1 MGCFAGNSMRSNR
14 NYTGPDLLTLTAMIA
29 HSQIAVTLAARQRFP
44 GGFDDRDVAILEW
57 IATEGHHAKQS
68 HLQGPGNFRN
78 PGITR
83 PARNDDALSA
93 INPSAK
99 SSTFELA
106 FTAA

>member
-1 MGCFAGNSMRSNR
+1 MRSNR

-68 HLQGPGNFRN
+68 RLH
-78 PGITR
+78 
-83 PARNDDALSA
+83 
-93 INPSAK
+93 
-99 SSTFELA
+99 
-106 FTAA
+106 